1 MPTAADGFRITK
13 AFCRFPESRHCNVFK
28 FQNFS
33 TCSSKSLYPPPAA
46 VNLLPQ
52 KYSRQTSQE
61 ATPPLHEQLVVGFFN
76 SLPSIPVAGLSQ
88 NKILQNIK
96 SLNFKL
102 EGLSKSLS
110 VMETRSG
117 PPPCLLHDGF
127 HVHSGHWTAAQ
138 SSSPIAGLQRRQ
150 T

>member
-1 MPTAADGFRITK
+1 M
-13 AFCRFPESRHCNVFK
+13 VFGSQK
-28 FQNFS
+28 PSAVFLKVVIV
-33 TCSSKSLYPPPAA
+33 TCSSFKTSAPVLPSLHPPAA

-117 PPPCLLHDGF
+117 PPRRLLHDGF

-138 SSSPIAGLQRRQ
+138 PSSPIAGLQRRQ